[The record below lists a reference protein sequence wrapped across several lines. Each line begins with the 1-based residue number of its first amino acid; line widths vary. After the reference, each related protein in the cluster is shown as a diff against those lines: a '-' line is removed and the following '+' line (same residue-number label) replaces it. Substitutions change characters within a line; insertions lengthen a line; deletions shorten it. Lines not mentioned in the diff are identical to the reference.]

1 MSTFTLHLQDPATK
15 KEHKLYYN
23 NQTSELRNE
32 AGEFVLAV
40 QPQQYGGSLAA
51 VSEQTPLGKSSM
63 PKMIKI
69 QMGLSCNYS
78 CEYCSQRFVPHAD
91 EMSVPLVDEFMTSL
105 TSWFKPPEGGLGRK
119 IEFWGGEPLVY
130 AKTFK
135 PLAERIRAA
144 YPNIRMSVITNG
156 SLLTKEWVDW
166 LYDLGFSMAI
176 SHDGPGQA
184 VRGPDPLTI
193 PSKKEVWLYLYEK
206 MGRVGRMSFNPML
219 NRLNTSRVAAANF
232 FRELTGN
239 PDVSLGEGGMVDA
252 YDEGGKSM
260 SLRPEEY
267 QKFANQGFAEMH
279 NSDIL
284 RNFDVLQFRLS
295 TWLDSWKKL
304 RPARV
309 LGQKC
314 SMDSEDQIAVDLRGN
329 VLTCQ
334 NTSEVAFAGNGQ
346 SHKIGHMLDME
357 NVKLNT
363 ATHWKHR
370 AECAGCPMLQGCM
383 GSCMF
388 LQGELFEVSCNNAY
402 FDHVAFFAEALFIA
416 TGLILVNIVG
426 DIRPERQD
434 PFGLR
439 PVELIPA

>member
-1 MSTFTLHLQDPATK
+1 MSIFTLHLQDPITK
-15 KEHKLYYN
+15 QEHKLFYN

-32 AGEFVLAV
+32 QGEFVV
-40 QPQQYGGSLAA
+40 DVEPSQFNGSVAA
-51 VSEQTPLGKSSM
+51 VSKEAPLGKSSM
-63 PKMIKI
+63 PNRIKI

-91 EMSVPLVDEFMTSL
+91 ETSAELVDEFMKSL
-105 TSWFKPPEGGLGRK
+105 TSWFKPPAGGLGRK
-119 IEFWGGEPLVY
+119 IEFWGGEPLLY

-135 PLAERIRAA
+135 PLAECIRAA
-144 YPNIRMSVITNG
+144 YPNIQMSVITNG

-166 LYDLGFSMAI
+166 LYDLGFGMAV

-184 VRGPDPLTI
+184 VRGPDPLTL
-193 PSKKEVWLYLYEK
+193 PKKKEVWLYLYEK
-206 MGRVGRMSFNPML
+206 MGKEGRMSFNPML
-219 NRLNTSRVAAANF
+219 NRLNTSRVATANF

-239 PDVSLGEGGMVDA
+239 PDVKLGEGGMVDA

-260 SLRPEEY
+260 SLRPDEY
-267 QKFANQGFAEMH
+267 QTFANQAFAEMH

-284 RNFDVLQFRLS
+284 RNFDIIRSRLES
-295 TWLDSWKKL
+295 WLLSWKKL
-304 RPARV
+304 RSALV

-314 SMDSEDQIAVDLRGN
+314 SMDREDQIAVDLRGN

-334 NTSEVAFAGNGQ
+334 NTSEVAISGNGQ

-357 NVKLNT
+357 NVKLDT

-370 AECAGCPMLQGCM
+370 DECAGCPVLQACM

-388 LQGELFEVSCNNAY
+388 LQGELFEVSCNNSY
-402 FDHVAFFAEALFIA
+402 FDHVACFAEALYLVSGWI
-416 TGLILVNIVG
+416 LINIVG

-439 PVELIPA
+439 PVDQIPA

>member
-1 MSTFTLHLQDPATK
+1 MSTFTLHLQDPISH

-23 NQTSELRNE
+23 NQTSELRTKD
-32 AGEFVLAV
+32 GELVV
-40 QPQQYGGSLAA
+40 TVEPGQWGGSVAA
-51 VSEQTPLGKSSM
+51 VSEQTPLGKSTM
-63 PKMIKI
+63 PRVLKI

-78 CEYCSQRFVPHAD
+78 CEYCSQRFVPRAD
-91 EMSVPLVDEFMTSL
+91 ETSAEYVDEFMSSL

-119 IEFWGGEPLVY
+119 VEFWGGEPLLY

-135 PLAERIRAA
+135 PLAERIREA

-176 SHDGPGQA
+176 SHDGPGQS
-184 VRGPDPLTI
+184 VRGPDPLSL
-193 PSKKEVWLYLYEK
+193 PKKKEVWLYCYEK
-206 MGRVGRMSFNPML
+206 LGLNNRMSFNLML
-219 NRLNTSRVAAANF
+219 NRMNTSRVAAAEF
-232 FRELTGN
+232 FRELTGDPN
-239 PDVSLGEGGMVDA
+239 VVLGEGGIVDA

-267 QKFANQGFAEMH
+267 QNFANQSFAELH
-279 NSDIL
+279 NSDIA
-284 RNFDVLQFRLS
+284 RNFEVVSYRING
-295 TWLDSWKKL
+295 WLDGWKKL
-304 RPARV
+304 KPARV
-309 LGQKC
+309 IGQKC
-314 SMDSEDQIAVDLRGN
+314 SMDREDQIAVDLRGN

-334 NTSEVAFAGNGQ
+334 NTSAVSTAGNGQ
-346 SHKIGHMLDME
+346 SHKIGHMLDMD

-363 ATHWKHR
+363 ATHWLHR
-370 AECAGCPMLQGCM
+370 DECVNCPMLQACA

-388 LQGELFEVSCNNAY
+388 LQGELFEVSCNNSY
-402 FDHVAFFAEALFIA
+402 FDHVAFFAEALYLV
-416 TGLILVNIVG
+416 TGLILVNIIG

-439 PVELIPA
+439 PVTQIAS